1 MPPPLDLP
9 PRHDGVLSSPRLVI
23 FTLDCSE
30 VRATSSLAPKIGPL
44 GLSSKKIRED
54 IAKETG
60 KDWKG
65 IRVTAKL
72 TVQNRQ
78 AKVIVVPSAVTL
90 IIKALKEHERDRKKT
105 KNINHNGN
113 ISLGNVI
120 EIARVMRPRSM
131 AKDLSDTVKE
141 ILGTCVSIG
150 CTVDDKGPKDL
161 QQDISDGEVEAK
173 DGAFTEEPGSG
184 VVAIIEKNEGFYWDF
199 KLGQKVLYEVK
210 PEMKNRFISEL
221 QKEKQIVAMVG
232 DGINDVAALASAD
245 VDIVMGEGVGVAS
258 DVSSV
263 VLLGNKLS
271 QVRNS
276 GAIHEDWDF

>member
-1 MPPPLDLP
+1 MS
-9 PRHDGVLSSPRLVI
+9 R
-23 FTLDCSE
+23 
-30 VRATSSLAPKIGPL
+30 TSAYSLQYL
-44 GLSSKKIRED
+44 
-54 IAKETG
+54 
-60 KDWKG
+60 
-65 IRVTAKL
+65 
-72 TVQNRQ
+72 
-78 AKVIVVPSAVTL
+78 
-90 IIKALKEHERDRKKT
+90 
-105 KNINHNGN
+105 
-113 ISLGNVI
+113 
-120 EIARVMRPRSM
+120 
-131 AKDLSDTVKE
+131 
-141 ILGTCVSIG
+141 
-150 CTVDDKGPKDL
+150 
-161 QQDISDGEVEAK
+161 AK

-271 QVRNS
+271 QGALPIYSSKVAVSVIDNVLLVHQVDATVVIMYDIFLDSLSPIAAPLPLLLRHHLVFSRQGVQVEDSLSSAYSAMIHGDNWIFLVPDLICDIDNGFLWRISLDLEVRNS